1 MEQQNINLIKQIKS
15 IPTELLVDILKTSTI
30 SLNDLNICKRKYELT
45 IEMELKQLKK
55 YWHKFAQ
62 NILTSSGVIYFFIGE
77 NFKRMLKFI
86 MEGPK
91 EPNVEEVTSGGQI
104 TEFLD
109 LLSQPDA
116 KTLLT
121 KILSNMEKES
131 KLNAQ
136 ILSHLA
142 KQTKMNGDMINVLA
156 KSNADNSKII
166 NLLTTSNEDNS
177 ALVHD
182 LRLFINK
189 EPIRKVRL
197 PRTPTKDTTCLDCDR
212 TFSSPGSLST
222 HLLTEKHKRNLEKQR
237 KVSDI
242 GDGGLGGSSDPILE
256 GVEAKKP
263 KLDSEVGEAGSSSSE
278 KNK

>member
-62 NILTSSGVIYFFIGE
+62 NILTSSGVIYFFVGK

-91 EPNVEEVTSGGQI
+91 EPNVEEVSSGEQI

-109 LLSQPDA
+109 LLSQKDA

-121 KILSNMEKES
+121 RILLNMEKQSE
-131 KLNAQ
+131 
-136 ILSHLA
+136 
-142 KQTKMNGDMINVLA
+142 T
-156 KSNADNSKII
+156 NSKII
-166 NLLTTSNEDNS
+166 NLLTKSNEDNS

-222 HLLTEKHKRNLEKQR
+222 HLLTEKHKRNLEKQQ
-237 KVSDI
+237 KVTDI
-242 GDGGLGGSSDPILE
+242 GDGGLGARLIQFWK
-256 GVEAKKP
+256 VWKR
-263 KLDSEVGEAGSSSSE
+263 
-278 KNK
+278 KNQN